1 MYTINDIHKR
11 LHDIIN
17 NNAPEQLFFL
27 LDEFRKEIV
36 LYERMIIYKEIELLH
51 KQANIIKELLF
62 RI

>member
-1 MYTINDIHKR
+1 MYTINHIHKR

-27 LDEFRKEIV
+27 LDEFRKEIL
-36 LYERMIIYKEIELLH
+36 LYERMIIYKEIERLH
-51 KQANIIKELLF
+51 KQANIIKDLLF